1 MRPISGQ
8 AVPYLRNRKGKCMNK
23 KLVALLLSVGM
34 MALLGACGGGG
45 TAPADSPAAAP
56 ESPATSPSP

>member
-1 MRPISGQ
+1 
-8 AVPYLRNRKGKCMNK
+8 MNK